1 MVSRAF
7 AQVWIALAL
16 VAISACAAFNP
27 ISRAETV
34 EQKALAAYG
43 SLVIGV
49 EQIAEL
55 LRPDTLPDDVQ
66 SRLIAV
72 SERSAAL
79 ATAGLAAYNQ
89 AQTARAQFEADAST
103 QGRLNA
109 ALINLDSLV
118 TRADPVV
125 DDLKSAIRGAQ

>member
-1 MVSRAF
+1 
-7 AQVWIALAL
+7 
-16 VAISACAAFNP
+16 
-27 ISRAETV
+27 
-34 EQKALAAYG
+34 
-43 SLVIGV
+43 V

-109 ALINLDSLV
+109 ALINLDSWV